1 MRSAVAG
8 FPRARTRISPMPAID
23 ATSPAIEYAIGSET
37 ALKLFGIV
45 DVVAAMAIVAI
56 TAPT

>member
-1 MRSAVAG
+1 MSQ
-8 FPRARTRISPMPAID
+8 MPATE

-45 DVVAAMAIVAI
+45 GVVAAMAMVAI